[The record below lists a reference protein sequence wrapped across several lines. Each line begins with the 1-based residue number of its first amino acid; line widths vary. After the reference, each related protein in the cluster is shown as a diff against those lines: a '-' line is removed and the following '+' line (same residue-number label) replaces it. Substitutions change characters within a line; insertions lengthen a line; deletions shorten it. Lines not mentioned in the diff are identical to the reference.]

1 MGGRENSDETYVTD
15 LYDVVVGEHG
25 LRQHRFEWLLGDAG
39 SAGWQARLSIAGYWP
54 GRRLAVKYRETQH
67 DKATPFFDTLR
78 RLTVSGVE
86 QGQRT
91 LYAARRDVEIPA
103 HGLRPLV
110 IRPADLD
117 ANSCGRLRR
126 RDRTGDLQAVR
137 GLCAAA
143 QGTELTSLTSWASD
157 EDWVVLA
164 RASGGGRSLP
174 VRRRLRAGYLGG
186 TAGGGERG

>member
-39 SAGWQARLSIAGYWP
+39 SAGWQARLSIVGYWP

-86 QGQRT
+86 W
-91 LYAARRDVEIPA
+91 
-103 HGLRPLV
+103 
-110 IRPADLD
+110 
-117 ANSCGRLRR
+117 SK
-126 RDRTGDLQAVR
+126 
-137 GLCAAA
+137 
-143 QGTELTSLTSWASD
+143 
-157 EDWVVLA
+157 
-164 RASGGGRSLP
+164 ASGRCTPRDATWRSPL
-174 VRRRLRAGYLGG
+174 
-186 TAGGGERG
+186 TACARW